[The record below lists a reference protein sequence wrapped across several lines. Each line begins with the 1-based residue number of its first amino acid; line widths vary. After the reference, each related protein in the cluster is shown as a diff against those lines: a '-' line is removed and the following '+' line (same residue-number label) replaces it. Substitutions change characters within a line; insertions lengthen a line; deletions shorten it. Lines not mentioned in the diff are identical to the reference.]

1 LYQAENAGFY
11 PPEMA
16 LLKGKKVLFKVEKSE
31 SASVMYD
38 GSFRVKR
45 VCLDPT
51 IFAEFVMKSEGS
63 LAEKVWYR
71 KFYVCCCYWQ
81 ICYNVLVW
89 LRLTI

>member
-11 PPEMA
+11 PPEMS
-16 LLKGKKVLFKVEKSE
+16 LLKGNKVLFKVERSG

-51 IFAEFVMKSEGS
+51 IFAEFMIKSEGS
-63 LAEKVWYR
+63 LAKKVCVV
-71 KFYVCCCYWQ
+71 KLF
-81 ICYNVLVW
+81 IC
-89 LRLTI
+89 